1 LTTRLILLSLLSLS
15 VLPAQRESPA
25 EIAAQRKGMLDEIMK
40 DTADSVGVQRW
51 VCAMGKEP
59 ESVKEARAGGFD
71 FTPDAS
77 DGCVTALVR
86 IAQAGDLLQ
95 MYSRLSK
102 EAGGTGEG
110 YKTLPRAIGSAALAN
125 RDSVAVGNGK
135 GAKVT
140 PSLAFDAGFTVAY
153 TERAADKGIADAR
166 KLKSITEEC
175 LNDRGDAGTC
185 FSVGFVYGAHA
196 VPRPARR

>member
-1 LTTRLILLSLLSLS
+1 MLRIIILAALAISGLL
-15 VLPAQRESPA
+15 AQKDSPE
-25 EIAAQRKGMLDEIMK
+25 EIAAQRKEILEMMMK
-40 DTADSVGVQRW
+40 DTADSVGVKRW

-86 IAQAGDLLQ
+86 TAQVGDLVQ
-95 MYSRLSK
+95 MYSKLAK
-102 EAGGTGEG
+102 AVGGTGED

-125 RDSVAVGNGK
+125 RDSVAVGGGK
-135 GAKVT
+135 GAQVT

-153 TERAADKGIADAR
+153 TERVPDKGITDAQ
-166 KLKSITEEC
+166 KLKAITEAC
-175 LNDRGDAGTC
+175 LGGSQDAGTC
-185 FSVGFVYGAHA
+185 FSVGYVYGAHA
-196 VPRPARR
+196 VPRPAKH